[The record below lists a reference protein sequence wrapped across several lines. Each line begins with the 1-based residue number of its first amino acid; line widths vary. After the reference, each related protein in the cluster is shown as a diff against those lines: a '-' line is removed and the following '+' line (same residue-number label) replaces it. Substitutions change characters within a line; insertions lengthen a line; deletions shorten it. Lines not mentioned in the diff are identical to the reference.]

1 MSDVIKI
8 SKRPINITSFSNS
21 ASVFKTSQ
29 ELERENLK
37 NSLHNEYSRGFVEGQ
52 QAVREVVEKE
62 FNEKLLRKYT
72 ELTNVISDLNDKSA
86 QLDTE
91 FEELVLNVGFI
102 IAGAILKKEIEKDS
116 IIKEVL
122 DESLR
127 KVLGAN
133 EIIVRLNPKDY
144 ESIIIDGKSFQMKD
158 SFSKI
163 KFEKD
168 ERIELGGCYV
178 ESEIGN
184 ADGRISSQLNELKR
198 KFDSGLNSNGM
209 K

>member
-8 SKRPINITSFSNS
+8 SKRPTNIS
-21 ASVFKTSQ
+21 AYSEAAVTFQSSQ
-29 ELERENLK
+29 EQEKDNIQLA
-37 NSLHNEYSRGFVEGQ
+37 LHNQYTKGFEEGQ
-52 QAVREVVEKE
+52 AAAREKSERE
-62 FNEKLLRKYT
+62 FNERLLKKYS
-72 ELTNVISDLNDKSA
+72 ELNNLISDLNDKSVEMNLQFE
-86 QLDTE
+86 QLVME
-91 FEELVLNVGFI
+91 VGFVV
-102 IAGAILKKEIEKDS
+102 AGSILKREIERESIFKD
-116 IIKEVL
+116 VL

-133 EIIVRLNPKDY
+133 EIIVRLHPKDY
-144 ESIIIDGKSFQMKD
+144 ESIVVDGKSFQMKD

-168 ERIELGGCYV
+168 DRIELGGCFI

-198 KFDSGLNSNGM
+198 KLDAGFTN